1 MLNKPFDPH
10 LLKKT
15 VCDGCGA
22 ADGTFL
28 FEGPDRLT
36 GLPGVFRLVSCA
48 QCGLIRQDPCLQWD
62 SLKDYYPENYISYAP
77 LISQVPSWWK
87 RLDRR
92 YGMKKRVR
100 AIKRVRATGNLLEVG
115 CGTGIF
121 LEEASRSNCW
131 SLVGIE
137 PNEKAAHYARTHLEL
152 PIHQGLFSEFSL
164 PPDHFDIITLWNV
177 LEHMD
182 KPFREIRHAHDLL
195 KKGGWL
201 VFSIPNLESLGA
213 SLFGSYWLGYDLPR
227 HLYLFPKKTLK
238 HLLEGIGFNL
248 VDIRCLAG
256 SHAAYSLSLEFWS
269 QDWPKHLFPLRPIF
283 LKSFNSMV
291 VRLGLGPFIWLI
303 DWLLLSCNVTIFAQ
317 KKG

>member
-1 MLNKPFDPH
+1 MQVR
-10 LLKKT
+10 T
-15 VCDGCGA
+15 VAEESSQEKSGSNSSYQNPMQHMARVYD
-22 ADGTFL
+22 T
-28 FEGPDRLT
+28 LT
-36 GLPGVFRLVSCA
+36 AIMMMGRQKA
-48 QCGLIRQDPCLQWD
+48 IRKASIDLANINQGD
-62 SLKDYYPENYISYAP
+62 
-77 LISQVPSWWK
+77 QV
-87 RLDRR
+87 
-92 YGMKKRVR
+92 
-100 AIKRVRATGNLLEVG
+100 LEVG

-164 PPDHFDIITLWNV
+164 PQNHFDIITLWNV